1 MQPELEPLLSPIG
14 QPTNLE
20 TGKILRAPRWP
31 FADRKHGC
39 FLERRD
45 SRSHILHRRR
55 RDVEIEIDGVSPY
68 PVVSDRMPSHHQARQ
83 TGVLKGRHDLGQTGL
98 DTQWMESS
106 HRRLPCA
113 RRSLTSSWRP
123 NSSSVSRWASSA
135 ISARC
140 ASRTML
146 SASAVEL
153 ARPDKRSAS
162 ISASMALGEG
172 AIFSSL
178 RLVIVRVLSCAREGD
193 IPNCSGKLHDPVK
206 PALRRLGILPQQL
219 RTSPLFVLTI
229 SYMNTDR
236 HLTRPAANSLLP
248 LGNGVAA

>member
-1 MQPELEPLLSPIG
+1 MRSPCRHRCPARVVTKARRNPGAGGYAARTRATPLAHRTADQSRNG
-14 QPTNLE
+14 QNPP
-20 TGKILRAPRWP
+20 GARWP

-55 RDVEIEIDGVSPY
+55 RDVEIDGVSTY

-98 DTQWMESS
+98 DTQWIESS
-106 HRRLPCA
+106 HGRLPCA

-172 AIFSSL
+172 AIVSSL
-178 RLVIVRVLSCAREGD
+178 RLVIVGVLSGPRRGRWL
-193 IPNCSGKLHDPVK
+193 SGLIGVG
-206 PALRRLGILPQQL
+206 ALF
-219 RTSPLFVLTI
+219 T
-229 SYMNTDR
+229 
-236 HLTRPAANSLLP
+236 
-248 LGNGVAA
+248 

>member
-39 FLERRD
+39 FWERRD

-98 DTQWMESS
+98 DTQWIESS
-106 HRRLPCA
+106 HGRLPCA

-172 AIFSSL
+172 AIVSSL
-178 RLVIVRVLSCAREGD
+178 RLVIVGVLSGPRRGRWL
-193 IPNCSGKLHDPVK
+193 SGLIGVG
-206 PALRRLGILPQQL
+206 ALF
-219 RTSPLFVLTI
+219 T
-229 SYMNTDR
+229 
-236 HLTRPAANSLLP
+236 
-248 LGNGVAA
+248 